1 MMNVRRCNVAPAFF
15 AVLGVWCVLIAPA
28 MAQQPV
34 DHSVFQKMV
43 GEWKAEG
50 ELTMPNVD
58 QPILITEEWKG
69 EFDDEGRLV
78 INGTRKLGDN
88 EQTYSWIYYY
98 NSSLEFHE
106 VTYKDSNSE
115 EEKTFQVSANEDE
128 SWIELQ
134 IPLGDSGATLNLRS
148 AVRQGNIESVATVVD
163 SGGGDVGGGK
173 IVHTRAEEAD
183 AAK

>member
-1 MMNVRRCNVAPAFF
+1 MMNLQRCNVAAVFF
-15 AVLGVWCVLIAPA
+15 AVVGIWCVSSATVL
-28 MAQQPV
+28 AQSPV

-50 ELTMPNVD
+50 ELNMPNAE
-58 QPILITEEWKG
+58 QPIAITEEWNG

-78 INGTRKLGDN
+78 INGTRKLGDS

-106 VTYKDSNSE
+106 VTYKDSSSE
-115 EEKTFQVSANEDE
+115 EEKTYQVSANEDE
-128 SWIELQ
+128 SRISLQ

-148 AVRQGNIESVATVVD
+148 AVRKGNIESVVTIMDA
-163 SGGGDVGGGK
+163 GGAEVGDGK
-173 IVHTRAEEAD
+173 IVHTRTGEAD
-183 AAK
+183 EE